1 MRGKCGSGPGIFDPA
16 DGRSSTGKPL
26 LLDLMRLWRGR
37 PLGAG
42 GDDAA
47 PPDFEVGKPTGAHLF
62 IEQVVGEPGDLGS
75 LVG

>member
-1 MRGKCGSGPGIFDPA
+1 VLA
-16 DGRSSTGKPL
+16 
-26 LLDLMRLWRGR
+26 
-37 PLGAG
+37 

-75 LVG
+75 LVA